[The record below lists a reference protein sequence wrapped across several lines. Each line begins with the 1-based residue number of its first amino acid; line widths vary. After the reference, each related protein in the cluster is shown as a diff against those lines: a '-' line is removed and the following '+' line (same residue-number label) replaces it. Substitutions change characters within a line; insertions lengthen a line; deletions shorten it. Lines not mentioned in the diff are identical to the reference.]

1 MATLDDPFSGDRFE
15 RVRNEITARFVTS
28 CGNMSPTDFHL
39 LMDHMA
45 REQVR
50 EELRKLLS

>member
-1 MATLDDPFSGDRFE
+1 MGTLDDPFSGDRFE

-28 CGNMSPTDFHL
+28 CGSMSPRDFHL
-39 LMDHMA
+39 LMDDLA